1 MPADA
6 MEAEFTFEEV
16 EDGFEIGSEA
26 GVIMVCKV
34 GDGTALLAG
43 TGLLVE
49 LSGVDDEIASMV
61 EFPLEFLWG
70 NLPEARH
77 LPKFAYFLHPTD
89 YDSAVLMLKKLA
101 ILITPP
107 DGAA

>member
-6 MEAEFTFEEV
+6 TEAIFTFEEV
-16 EDGFEIGSEA
+16 EDGFEISSEA

-34 GDGTALLAG
+34 GDGTALPVG

-49 LSGVDDEIASMV
+49 LSGVGDEIASMV

-70 NLPEARH
+70 NLDGARH
-77 LPKFAYFLHPTD
+77 SPGFAYFLHPVD
-89 YDSAVLMLKKLA
+89 YDEAVLMFKK
-101 ILITPP
+101 I
-107 DGAA
+107 DDRAA

>member
-16 EDGFEIGSEA
+16 EDGFEIGSDA

-34 GDGTALLAG
+34 GDDTALPVGTA
-43 TGLLVE
+43 LLVE
-49 LSGVDDEIASMV
+49 LSVVGDEIASMV
-61 EFPLEFLWG
+61 EFPLEFLWD

-77 LPKFAYFLHPTD
+77 LPNFAYFLHPDD
-89 YDSAVLMLKKLA
+89 YDAAVLMFKKIGDLDHA
-101 ILITPP
+101 T
-107 DGAA
+107 

>member
-6 MEAEFTFEEV
+6 TEAIFTFEEV
-16 EDGFEIGSEA
+16 EDGLEISSEA
-26 GVIMVCKV
+26 GTTVVCKV
-34 GDGTALLAG
+34 GDGTALPVG

-49 LSGVDDEIASMV
+49 LSGVDDEASMV

-77 LPKFAYFLHPTD
+77 SPEFAYFLHPVD
-89 YDSAVLMLKKLA
+89 YDAAVLMFKK
-101 ILITPP
+101 IDDP
-107 DGAA
+107 DRAA